1 MSNDLKALLV
11 QLQNG
16 EIEAVEFGEP
26 GKPMGV
32 MSSHRIICIPTA
44 GGTQFGIKEVT
55 SRGLGSG
62 MYMGLN
68 IEAVVEVS
76 TLQVEYYM
84 RPHANSM
91 IREMVARKGDR
102 SKLEYFAVPKSA

>member
-1 MSNDLKALLV
+1 MSTSLKALLV

-32 MSSHRIICIPTA
+32 MSSHRIIFIPTA
-44 GGTQFGIKEVT
+44 GGIQFGIKEVT

-62 MYMGLN
+62 MYLGLDLD
-68 IEAVVEVS
+68 VVVAAS
-76 TLQVEYYM
+76 TKKVEHYM
-84 RPHANSM
+84 RPHPNAM
-91 IREMVARKGDR
+91 LRDLVAKKGDR
-102 SKLEYFAVPKSA
+102 TKLEYFAVPKSA